1 MDWNDLQFFLAVA
14 KKGNIRK
21 AAEWLKVNH
30 STVSRRINAFEDQV
44 GIRLF
49 NRESSGYRLT
59 PAGIDMLASVE
70 RIESEVLTLDRE
82 VLGKNVQLHGDLR
95 VTMPEPF
102 AIYLMAPILTAFSQI
117 YPEIQLDLTISNK
130 NLSLT
135 RREADVALRITKQP
149 PEHLVGRKI
158 INYKKSVYASLEY
171 LKKFRNN
178 PESMKWL
185 GWSNSQS
192 MPWWI
197 KESDFKDN
205 LVRHNIDNENLQL
218 EMTKAGAGITM
229 LPCFMAD
236 RVPQLRRVPPGRL
249 LPSHNIWLLTHRDL
263 RHTTRVNVFMQF
275 VYKELEQ
282 HKTLLL
288 GEQPWED

>member
-1 MDWNDLQFFLAVA
+1 MDWSDLQFFLAVA
-14 KKGNIRK
+14 KNGNIRRT
-21 AAEWLKVNH
+21 AEWLKVNH
-30 STVSRRINAFEDQV
+30 STVSRRINSFEEQV

-59 PAGIDMLASVE
+59 SAGIDMLASVE

-102 AIYLMAPILTAFSQI
+102 AIYLMAPALTAFSQT
-117 YPEIQLDLTISNK
+117 YPEIQLNVTISNK
-130 NLSLT
+130 ILSLT
-135 RREADVALRITKQP
+135 RREADVALRITDQP

-158 INYKKSVYASLEY
+158 INYKKSVYASQEY
-171 LKKFRNN
+171 LSKFKNN
-178 PESMKWL
+178 PESMKWI
-185 GWSNSQS
+185 GWRDNQAT
-192 MPWWI
+192 PRWV
-197 KESDFKDN
+197 KESDFKEN
-205 LVRHNIDNENLQL
+205 RLRHRIDNENLQL
-218 EMTKAGAGITM
+218 EMAKAGAGITM

-236 RVPQLRRVPPGRL
+236 TTPQLRRVPPGRL
-249 LPSHNIWLLTHRDL
+249 LPSHDIWLLTHRDL
-263 RHTTRVNVFMQF
+263 RHTARVKVFMQF

-282 HKTLLL
+282 CKALLL